1 MFSSGQIAFA
11 LFFIVA
17 FTAAMVWVYRSDR
30 ETTKKQYKGV
40 GWVLLAFVS
49 FVIILFLLK
58 YILSF

>member
-1 MFSSGQIAFA
+1 MAFA

-30 ETTKKQYKGV
+30 RTTKKQYKGV